1 MLPMTKPELN
11 ELVEELRVMASR
23 ALSTDV
29 RSALHAMADRYAA
42 RGAFQ
47 RSAQIAKPEQYVS
60 A

>member
-1 MLPMTKPELN
+1 MLPMTKPELH
-11 ELVEELRVMASR
+11 ELVEELRAMASR

-29 RSALHAMADRYAA
+29 RSALTAIADRYAA

-47 RSAQIAKPEQYVS
+47 RSPQIAKPGQCVS